1 MWAKQEA
8 DAKLWDQLETQQR
21 GLPPKVRIDYDDVP
35 VDLHGFLAQDE
46 ADVEYELG
54 RAKAHPYF
62 EAHISYIKT
71 ELGVEDDYQF
81 LGTEP
86 PF

>member
-54 RAKAHPYF
+54 RAKAHP
-62 EAHISYIKT
+62 
-71 ELGVEDDYQF
+71 
-81 LGTEP
+81 
-86 PF
+86 